1 MTVALVLGG
10 AACVWDDVR
19 AFEAFGITPAIMVA
33 CNDVLVSWE
42 GPLTAVCSLHPD
54 KLDGWLRKRA
64 KAGLP
69 EPEYAFADVMK
80 ADAWGFDSTPYRFAG
95 QASTGSSGLFA
106 LKVALEDLGA
116 SRAVLCGIPMD
127 AQAHF
132 YGGGP
137 WSGNRTHRA
146 GWQQALPAIKGRA
159 RSMSGWTKEIL
170 GAPTPEWLRAAA

>member
-19 AFEAFGITPAIMVA
+19 AFEEFGIAPAIVVA
-33 CNDVLVSWE
+33 CNDVLAAWK

-64 KAGLP
+64 RAGLP
-69 EPEYAFADVMK
+69 EPEYAFADAMK

-95 QASTGSSGLFA
+95 QTSSGSSGLFA

-127 AQAHF
+127 TQSHF
-132 YGGGP
+132 FDA
-137 WSGNRTHRA
+137 A
-146 GWQQALPAIKGRA
+146 GWQAARRHVAGWRQAMPLIKDRA
-159 RSMSGWTKEIL
+159 RSMSGWTRDML
-170 GAPTPEWLRAAA
+170 GGPTRSWLP